1 MMINR
6 AFGKLQVQF
15 FTVILSIEL
24 MEVVLV
30 MVGYAVVFY
39 VYIDRL
45 TSLKYSIK
53 LVILNR
59 CTVVSNSCREFQTD
73 NS

>member
-1 MMINR
+1 M
-6 AFGKLQVQF
+6 
-15 FTVILSIEL
+15 
-24 MEVVLV
+24 VLV

-53 LVILNR
+53 LVILNW
-59 CTVVSNSCREFQTD
+59 CTVVSNSCRDFLEY
-73 NS
+73 